1 MSIPGVLDPDLT
13 NMPTAI
19 PYLYSDPANA
29 ARWKQDMT
37 GDKLKVGLVWE
48 GSWKFPL
55 NRQRSCRLQ
64 DLEPLMNIK
73 SIAWYSLQKE
83 VSPGDLELLKKFELV
98 DVGRQDENFSDTA
111 AVIENLDLLISVDTA
126 VPHLAGAMGKPVWLL
141 LSFAPDWRW
150 QLDRDKCPWFP
161 TMRLFRQSRPGDW
174 GPVVAAVYENL
185 KIM

>member
-1 MSIPGVLDPDLT
+1 
-13 NMPTAI
+13 
-19 PYLYSDPANA
+19 
-29 ARWKQDMT
+29 
-37 GDKLKVGLVWE
+37 
-48 GSWKFPL
+48 
-55 NRQRSCRLQ
+55 
-64 DLEPLMNIK
+64 MNIE
-73 SIAWYSLQKE
+73 STEWYSLQKE
-83 VSPGDLELLKKFELV
+83 VSPGDLELLKKFDLV

-150 QLDRDKCPWFP
+150 QLDRDKSPWFP

-185 KIM
+185 KNM